1 MNKRTLQPTHE
12 KTSHCNVNR
21 CLFGTL
27 LTGDCAASSGARK
40 ADASAIAQQAP
51 DAEADSSLRLEAR
64 LQPVIAVDAS
74 GQARLDA
81 EVGMANDRFT
91 AEVEI
96 AKADFADLGITRG
109 NGFRDEVV
117 QLRVLRG
124 GVQIFSNR
132 LQFSRNLVNDITFE
146 TDIRG
151 TAAPELQRWRRG
163 ARDCERPLHAPR
175 QIPGPLISVTFNLDE
190 RGRHDQPASF
200 FVRTAERISRVTA
213 IQTVAALLLSR
224 RRRFLRLN
232 VDARG
237 AQS

>member
-1 MNKRTLQPTHE
+1 MNKRHLNQQM
-12 KTSHCNVNR
+12 KK
-21 CLFGTL
+21 L
-27 LTGDCAASSGARK
+27 LTAMSIAAFSALSSF
-40 ADASAIAQQAP
+40 AIAQQAP
-51 DAEADSSLRLEAR
+51 DTGADSSAIEQQAPETEANSSLRLEAR

-124 GVQIFSNR
+124 GVQIFINR

-151 TAAPELQRWRRG
+151 TAAPELQAGDVVR
-163 ARDCERPLHAPR
+163 
-175 QIPGPLISVTFNLDE
+175 VTVNGRFTL
-190 RGRHDQPASF
+190 RGRFQVH
-200 FVRTAERISRVTA
+200 
-213 IQTVAALLLSR
+213 
-224 RRRFLRLN
+224 
-232 VDARG
+232 
-237 AQS
+237 

>member
-1 MNKRTLQPTHE
+1 MNKRNL
-12 KTSHCNVNR
+12 NR
-21 CLFGTL
+21 HMKKL
-27 LTGDCAASSGARK
+27 LTAMLLAAFSALTSL
-40 ADASAIAQQAP
+40 AIAQQAP
-51 DAEADSSLRLEAR
+51 EAAEAETSAIQQAPEAEANSSLRLEAR

-96 AKADFADLGITRG
+96 AKADFADLGISRG

-117 QLRVLRG
+117 MLRVLRG

-151 TAAPELQRWRRG
+151 TAAPEVQAGDAVR
-163 ARDCERPLHAPR
+163 
-175 QIPGPLISVTFNLDE
+175 VTVNGHFTL
-190 RGRHDQPASF
+190 RGRFQVH
-200 FVRTAERISRVTA
+200 
-213 IQTVAALLLSR
+213 
-224 RRRFLRLN
+224 
-232 VDARG
+232 
-237 AQS
+237 